1 MRMGRGAFFPQ
12 HVLPRR
18 VLRSAVFVVGSVA
31 IVVEG
36 CIAASQGDQRRIG
49 PRGLIEALPT
59 PYFVCAGLLTLLFFV
74 ELFRFRRSGAGNV
87 VLTTIL
93 VGMVVLL
100 HGAPGFLE
108 QEPRFATAWLHAGF
122 TGQILDHGVS
132 APGVDARFN
141 WPGFFGAA
149 AAVTGAGGLTS
160 AVPLLRWAPV
170 VMVLLYL
177 PPVYVIGKQVTA
189 SGTATWLG
197 LWLFLLVNWVGQD
210 YFAPQSIGFVL
221 YLLCLAILVTF
232 FRSGRRL
239 WPHRSTGAQERVPE
253 GLPDVPAG
261 PRLRAA
267 LIVLLVLLVAAL
279 AMTHQ
284 LSPIMLV
291 AASAALVLA
300 GRLRLIAFPV
310 IAGVLTLGW
319 ISVGVTAYWVGHL
332 QIIFGGI
339 GHVDAVVNTSVGERL
354 TGSVAHL
361 SLVRTRL
368 EYTGVVWALIGLCTV
383 LLWTMRRTPV
393 TLVALVVAPFV
404 TLVQNY
410 GSEGVL
416 RIFLFSAP
424 FGCLIIAQFLVLVA
438 RVRPMQ
444 VLVAGVSIA
453 LIPLF
458 VLTRYGNESFEQV
471 RPLEVEAIQEL
482 YTIAPPG
489 SNLVSPTSQLP
500 WRFDHATDYDYSRP
514 TDARGFLRGH
524 LDAIRG
530 LVSREPPP
538 GARTYLVVTTSQ
550 RIYAARAF
558 RGNRHWFRKVQPL
571 LTAANGYHLVYR
583 NSDAVIYEFEA
594 S

>member
-1 MRMGRGAFFPQ
+1 MPRGANVSQRLLNP
-12 HVLPRR
+12 HA
-18 VLRSAVFVVGSVA
+18 LRCAASVV
-31 IVVEG
+31 VVVMG
-36 CIAASQGDQRRIG
+36 CIAASHGDQGQIG
-49 PRGLIEALPT
+49 VRGLIEALP
-59 PYFVCAGLLTLLFFV
+59 PGFFVCAAVLTVIFFI
-74 ELFRFRRSGAGNV
+74 ELFSRSGANNV
-87 VLTTIL
+87 VLATAL

-170 VMVLLYL
+170 VMVVLYL
-177 PPVYVIGKQVTA
+177 PPLYVIGKQATA

-221 YLLCLAILVTF
+221 YLLSLAILVAF
-232 FRSGRRL
+232 FRSGRQL
-239 WPHRSTGAQERVPE
+239 WPRRSAGPQERLPE

-261 PRLRAA
+261 PRLRIA
-267 LIVLLVLLVAAL
+267 LVALLLLLVAAI

-291 AASAALVLA
+291 LASAALVLA
-300 GRLRLIAFPV
+300 GRLRLIMFPA

-319 ISVGVTAYWVGHL
+319 ISVGVEPYWVGHL
-332 QIIFGGI
+332 HTVFGGV
-339 GHVDAVVNTSVGERL
+339 GHVEAIVTHSVGERL
-354 TGSVAHL
+354 TGSAAHL

-368 EYTGVVWALIGLCTV
+368 EFTGAVWALAAVCTV

-393 TLVALVVAPFV
+393 TLLALVAAPFV
-404 TLVQNY
+404 TLAQNY

-424 FGCLIIAQFLVLVA
+424 FGCLIIAQFLVLLA
-438 RVRPMQ
+438 RVRPVQ
-444 VLVAGVSIA
+444 VLITGLAIA
-453 LIPLF
+453 LVPLF

-471 RPLEVEAIQEL
+471 RAQEVAAIRAL
-482 YTIAPPG
+482 YAIAPPG
-489 SNLVSPTSQLP
+489 SRLISVTSQVP
-500 WRFDHATDYDYSRP
+500 WRFDFATDYFYGRP
-514 TDARGFLRGH
+514 TNPRAFLRGD
-524 LDAIRG
+524 LRAIRT
-530 LVSREPPP
+530 LTRQPPA
-538 GARTYLVVTTSQ
+538 GAGTYLVITTSQ
-550 RIYAARAF
+550 RTYAAQSAGR
-558 RGNRHWFRKVQPL
+558 RHWFRTVRPL
-571 LTAANGYHLVYR
+571 LTPGNGYHLVYR
-583 NSDAVIYEFEA
+583 NPDALIYEFEVP
-594 S
+594 